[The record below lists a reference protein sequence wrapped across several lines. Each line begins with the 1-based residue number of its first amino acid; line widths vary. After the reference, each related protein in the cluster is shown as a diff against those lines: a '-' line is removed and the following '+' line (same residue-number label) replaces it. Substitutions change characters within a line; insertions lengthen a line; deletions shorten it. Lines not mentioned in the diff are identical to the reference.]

1 MKNKILT
8 TLSILIIIAT
18 TFFYKDLLEIKE
30 VYAYAFVIISLFI
43 SALLF
48 LITDKGKKILNF
60 LKLTRIESKKIH
72 WSKKAEVIP
81 LTGKVLL
88 ILIVSVIIISL
99 FDNLIN
105 SVITSTLY

>member
-8 TLSILIIIAT
+8 TLSLLIIIAT
-18 TFFYKDLLEIKE
+18 TFFYNTILEIKE

-48 LITDKGKKILNF
+48 LNTDKGKNILKF
-60 LKLTRIESKKIH
+60 LKLTRLESKKVH
-72 WSKKAEVIP
+72 WAEKAEVIP

-88 ILIVSVIIISL
+88 ILIVSVIVISL